1 MSEYRFTQVDTDDE
15 EVVELLNELHQLTFV
30 DTAALPEWD
39 YGWWW
44 IGWHRRSA
52 APAAFCGVVQS
63 SLEDSCAYLKRAG
76 VVQGHNGYGLQRRM
90 IRMRE
95 RRARR
100 LGFIRMITDTT
111 DNYRSANNLIA
122 EGYRLFNPEPWAWE
136 HSLYWTK
143 AL

>member
-1 MSEYRFTQVDTDDE
+1 MTYRFAKVDTDDD
-15 EVVELLNELHQLTFV
+15 EVVELLGELHELTFGN
-30 DTAALPEWD
+30 TAKPPEWD

-63 SLEDSCAYLKRAG
+63 SLDEGAAYLKRAG
-76 VVQGHNGYGLQRRM
+76 VVPAHHGQGLQRRM
-90 IRMRE
+90 IRIRE
-95 RRARR
+95 RCARR
-100 LGFIRMITDTT
+100 LGFVRMITDTT
-111 DNYRSANNLIA
+111 DNHRSANNLIA
-122 EGYRLFNPEPWAWE
+122 EGYRLWAPLPWAWE